1 MGSLVAVL
9 EKLTHKNAGL
19 MVSLRALI
27 VPVLATARAGGSASF
42 LHGDALPMMRRVQ
55 HSGQRTEWSE
65 VPHRIA
71 PRFGVDRTVLLEAL
85 PADHPDTEPYKV
97 SLALLGLEFTT
108 PWITL
113 SDGSGRYL
121 ERLDLRLTSSG
132 DTLSA
137 MSYTEEHVEA
147 GGEFAPPLHI
157 SLHYTWGVADEHDLG
172 AALTLLFVVA
182 TAAVGALV
190 AFTCARHG
198 APLAARLAGDG
209 DGGTGDP
216 NEYVRDDVAR
226 EVRKRD

>member
-1 MGSLVAVL
+1 MSIAIPVRTRVRCEKMLKLVAVL

-27 VPVLATARAGGSASF
+27 VPVLAAARAGGSASF

-121 ERLDLRLTSSG
+121 ERLDLSRSLNCSG
-132 DTLSA
+132 PNA
-137 MSYTEEHVEA
+137 
-147 GGEFAPPLHI
+147 
-157 SLHYTWGVADEHDLG
+157 G
-172 AALTLLFVVA
+172 AAYSCPSVVPYLES
-182 TAAVGALV
+182 TESGMGL
-190 AFTCARHG
+190 
-198 APLAARLAGDG
+198 
-209 DGGTGDP
+209 
-216 NEYVRDDVAR
+216 
-226 EVRKRD
+226 